1 MVELVFLVFFIVDR
15 ISEDAFL
22 HSLNVF
28 FKR

>member
-1 MVELVFLVFFIVDR
+1 MVERVFLVFIVDR
-15 ISEDAFL
+15 ISEEAFL